1 MKNKKIIKIIIALVI
16 IAAIGLAVYFFLNKA
31 KNNNM
36 NGDMDGDMFGSNLMT
51 ETAFI
56 GTIENKISASSPVKP
71 ADSYKVSSL
80 VEGKVIVC
88 DVAEGDTVKKDQ
100 VLYQVEDKKSDKG
113 IMNAQKALDQ
123 ANKSYNKLTEEYSK
137 LSVRPEQAGNI
148 IEMSVKKGD
157 MISAGQ
163 VVCKLENRKVMK
175 LEVPFLREDAQS
187 FKKGQEVKV
196 IMESSFEELFGTV
209 THISKL
215 DEVID
220 GNFISRIVT
229 VEVKN
234 PGGIIKGARA
244 VAYIGEIAC
253 TKAGEFD
260 YKSSTD
266 VYSEGSG
273 KVLSVN
279 YQKGDF
285 ITESDVIV
293 RLSAEELD
301 ERLEQAQET
310 IDSAKEDLKLA
321 NSVKDNY
328 IIKSPIDG
336 TIIEKSGKLG
346 DNISSGN
353 ELMTIYDMSY
363 LTFTMNIME
372 NDIKKIQ
379 VGQVVS
385 IYGSEDEYY
394 EGEVT
399 RVGINGSTDSYTTTY
414 PVTVVIREAQGLLPG
429 MNVRADIIT
438 DIAENVLMV
447 PVSAVVRGG
456 LVLVSQDSPSA
467 SNALEGEMP
476 PEGYVYVPVEIG
488 VSDKD
493 YVEIKSGL
501 VEGDVVGYTY
511 IENNINDGMMDGE
524 MKYEGDF

>member
-16 IAAIGLAVYFFLNKA
+16 IAAIGAAIYFFLNKE
-31 KNNNM
+31 KNI
-36 NGDMDGDMFGSNLMT
+36 DMDMNADMFGSDLMT

-88 DVAEGDTVKKDQ
+88 DVGEGDTVSKDQ
-100 VLYQVEDKKSDKG
+100 VLYQIEDKKSDKG
-113 IMNAQKALDQ
+113 IMNARKVLEQ
-123 ANKSYNKLTEEYSK
+123 ANKSYDKLTEEYSK

-175 LEVPFLREDAQS
+175 LEVPFLREDVQN
-187 FKKGQEVKV
+187 FKVGQKVKV
-196 IMESSFEELFGTV
+196 IMESSFEELAGTV
-209 THISKL
+209 SHISKL

-229 VEVKN
+229 VEVDN

-260 YKSSTD
+260 YKSSTE
-266 VYSEGSG
+266 VFSEGTG

-285 ITESDVIV
+285 IRESDVIIS
-293 RLSAEELD
+293 LSAEELD
-301 ERLEQAQET
+301 ERLEQAKEA
-310 IDSAKEDLKLA
+310 IDSAQEDLKLA

-336 TIIEKSGKLG
+336 TIIEKTGKLG
-346 DNISSGN
+346 DNISSGS

-372 NDIKKIQ
+372 NDIKKIE
-379 VGQVVS
+379 VGQTVS

-414 PVTVVIREAQGLLPG
+414 PVTVVINEAQGLLPG

-456 LVLVSQDSPSA
+456 LVLVSEDSPSA

-501 VEGDVVGYTY
+501 VEGDVVGYIY
-511 IENNINDGMMDGE
+511 IDNNIYDGMMDGE